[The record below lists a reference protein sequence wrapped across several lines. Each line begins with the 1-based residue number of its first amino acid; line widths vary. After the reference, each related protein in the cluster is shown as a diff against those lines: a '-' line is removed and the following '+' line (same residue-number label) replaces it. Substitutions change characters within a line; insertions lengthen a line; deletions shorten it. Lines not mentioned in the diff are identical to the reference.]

1 MKGAVVFIDFDGTVC
16 PVDISY
22 RFFHQFADEDARR
35 AVEEWK
41 QGKISSSE
49 CLKRELEAY
58 SGSIDALVAF
68 ASSQPIDPG
77 FKDLVL
83 FCDRL
88 WIPVAIISD
97 GLDVYIDAFLNA
109 HEVWPKV
116 YSNKLVIK
124 DGKRIVEFPYFN
136 PDCGKC
142 GNCKSGHVIAEKA
155 RGKTVIYIG
164 DGLSDRCAA
173 SNSDIVFAK
182 GDLKRYC
189 IQNGI
194 RFCEFEDL
202 YDVQAKIAEL
212 LDQSG
217 KRR

>member
-1 MKGAVVFIDFDGTVC
+1 MKDVVVFIDFDGTVC

-22 RFFHQFADEDARR
+22 RFFHQFANEDARR

-58 SGSIDALVAF
+58 TGSIDALVNF
-68 ASSQPIDPG
+68 ASSQSIDPG
-77 FKDLVL
+77 FKDLL
-83 FCDRL
+83 FFCERL
-88 WIPVAIISD
+88 SIPVAIISD
-97 GLDVYIDAFLNA
+97 GLDLYIDAFLNA

-116 YSNKLVIK
+116 YSNRLVIK
-124 DGKRIVEFPYFN
+124 DGKHIVEFPYFN
-136 PDCGKC
+136 RHCGKC

-155 RGKTVIYIG
+155 KGKTVIYIG

-173 SNSDIVFAK
+173 SKSDIVFAK

-189 IQNGI
+189 IQNSIG
-194 RFCEFEDL
+194 FFEFQDL
-202 YDVQAKIAEL
+202 HDVKAKIAEL
-212 LDQSG
+212 LEKSG
-217 KRR
+217 EGR